1 MNTTGYQAHVSC
13 PNHMLKYCLGQYQE
27 WLPCVIF
34 SRIFSFLSSGGR
46 VHDQYDLLPLLH
58 SESHKCFTA
67 QGGTEGSF
75 TFLIAAPKL
84 LGSSLQVR
92 ILAS

>member
-1 MNTTGYQAHVSC
+1 MVALCDILQDFF
-13 PNHMLKYCLGQYQE
+13 
-27 WLPCVIF
+27 LPQQW
-34 SRIFSFLSSGGR
+34 GP

-58 SESHKCFTA
+58 SESRKCFAA

-84 LGSSLQVR
+84 LGSSSQVR